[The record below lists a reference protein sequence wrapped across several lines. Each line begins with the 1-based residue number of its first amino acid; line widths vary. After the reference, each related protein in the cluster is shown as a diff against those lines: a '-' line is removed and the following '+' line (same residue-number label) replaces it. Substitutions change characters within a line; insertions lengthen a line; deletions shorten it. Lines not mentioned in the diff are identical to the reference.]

1 MVKWLQLL
9 PSLGAEGTDDM
20 TYILA
25 ILVVVVSVGAA
36 VVFWRWRL
44 WTRDDGGLG
53 ARLNDHWEGWED
65 ER

>member
-1 MVKWLQLL
+1 
-9 PSLGAEGTDDM
+9 M

-44 WTRDDGGLG
+44 WRLWTRDDGGLG
-53 ARLNDHWEGWED
+53 ARLSDHWEGWED
-65 ER
+65 DR

>member
-1 MVKWLQLL
+1 
-9 PSLGAEGTDDM
+9 M

-53 ARLNDHWEGWED
+53 ARLSDHWEGWED
-65 ER
+65 DR